1 MLRFVAAFLVAV
13 MAAGC
18 GRSDPEQGHASTT
31 ASDPLAAERDS
42 GSQKEAVVATA
53 KLPLSGAPRKNKHLQ
68 LEVYEA
74 GFDSRAPVPPPG
86 LRYFT
91 VGLRGI
97 ALMRAADVEIPIQG
111 FVFAQNERGCIS
123 RPSPNATWLTQ
134 PFGEIA
140 MFNAEKPTRGDLSFL
155 VPDDTEH
162 VRILIAPAGRG
173 LVVAAGDEFK
183 PSWPEPVRTIED
195 GSTLRVLV
203 LPSPP
208 TPAFHSVPAAGL
220 ERVVLDFLIE
230 NLGDEHGIEFTT
242 SQQLRVMDPAGNFI
256 QPAESTKELG
266 CRLDDLDV
274 VPPGQV
280 RRLMVA
286 YDVPAGAPK
295 RLQYRGFEVDE
306 VTVDLP

>member
-1 MLRFVAAFLVAV
+1 MEASAVAL
-13 MAAGC
+13 
-18 GRSDPEQGHASTT
+18 S
-31 ASDPLAAERDS
+31 
-42 GSQKEAVVATA
+42 
-53 KLPLSGAPRKNKHLQ
+53 LSGAPRKNKHLQ

-74 GFDSRAPVPPPG
+74 GFDRAAPVAPRN

-91 VGLRGI
+91 AGLRGV
-97 ALMRAADVEIPIQG
+97 ALTPATVEIPIAP
-111 FVFAQNERGCIS
+111 FVFAQNDKGCIS
-123 RPSPNATWLTQ
+123 RPEPSASWLKQ
-134 PFGEIA
+134 PFGDVA
-140 MFNAEKPTRGDLSFL
+140 VFTVDKPTRGQLAFL

-162 VRILIAPAGRG
+162 VRLLIAPTGRG
-173 LVVAAGDEFK
+173 LVVSAGDEFT
-183 PSWPEPVRTIED
+183 PTWPDPIRTIED

-203 LPSPP
+203 LPAPEKPP
-208 TPAFHSVPAAGL
+208 VLPPPAAGL

-230 NLGDEHGIEFTT
+230 NLSDEQGIEFTT
-242 SQQLRVMDPAGNFI
+242 SQQLRLVDPAGNFI
-256 QPAESTKELG
+256 QPAESTKEFG

-274 VPPGQV
+274 VPPGHV